1 MLSGLMKRW
10 MALMSEISIS
20 FASAAGARA
29 QFNDN
34 GSRDSTSQPAAL
46 STLLSD
52 RPFFGTRSLLT
63 LSGDYV
69 NTPKEDFEQLGKWTT
84 PLTLDQMDGMIGEVA
99 FGEAKKQGDWQLSLR
114 YKLMA
119 MDNEWRAIADS
130 SAALT
135 LSDRRSQ
142 VLKASYN
149 IRDWWKL
156 GIAAVVEDRPGLNS
170 ATDPSILGLGT
181 RQGLGFQIDTSLKF

>member
-1 MLSGLMKRW
+1 
-10 MALMSEISIS
+10 MAAISIW
-20 FASAAGARA
+20 FAGAAGARA
-29 QFNDN
+29 QFNEDA
-34 GSRDSTSQPAAL
+34 SSDSTSQQPAL
-46 STLLSD
+46 STVLSD
-52 RPFFGTRSLLT
+52 RPFFGTRSVLT

-69 NTPKEDFEQLGKWTT
+69 NTPKEDFEQFGKWTA
-84 PLTLDQMDGMIGEVA
+84 PLTLDQMAGVIGEVT
-99 FGEAKKQGDWQLSLR
+99 FGEGRKQGEWQLSFR

-119 MDNEWRAIADS
+119 MDSEWRAIADS
-130 SAALT
+130 SAGLT

-156 GIAAVVEDRPGLNS
+156 GIAAVVEDRPGSDS
-170 ATDPSILGLGT
+170 AMDPSMFGLGT